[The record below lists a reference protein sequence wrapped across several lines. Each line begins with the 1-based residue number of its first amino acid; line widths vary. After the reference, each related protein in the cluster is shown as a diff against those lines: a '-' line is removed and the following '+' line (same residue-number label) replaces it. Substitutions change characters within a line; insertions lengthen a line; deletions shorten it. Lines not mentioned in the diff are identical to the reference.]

1 MHRQNSKRKTLCCK
15 KKTIYIW
22 DNIDNRV
29 FSRLVKTQTNYK
41 HLIKYLDKVIRP
53 LVLIMSKIS
62 GSIKIFKVKGKKIKM
77 ETIN

>member
-1 MHRQNSKRKTLCCK
+1 MLQ

-41 HLIKYLDKVIRP
+41 HLVKYLDKVIRP